1 MIFTEKTIR
10 VTNGESQINAPVIL
24 YRGDKNIKLR
34 FRIVDC
40 PYTYSKTVHNVIE
53 TTEASY
59 AQLVIQPPNNSFP
72 IFSDITATENGYVT
86 FIITDEM
93 IDETPEV
100 GSYTFQIRLLDDEQH
115 SRITI
120 PEVVG
125 GIEIREPI
133 AIESAST
140 TAEIA
145 YDEVTQTLNVNE
157 EAIRYDEPAKTLYI
171 KGLNL

>member
-10 VTNGESQINAPVIL
+10 VTDGESRINAPVVL

-40 PYTYSKTVHNVIE
+40 PYTYSKTVYNVIE
-53 TTEASY
+53 TTEAPY
-59 AQLVIQPPNNSFP
+59 AQLVIQPPNNSLP
-72 IFSDITATENGYVT
+72 IFSDIAATENGYVT
-86 FIITDEM
+86 FIITGEM
-93 IDETPEV
+93 IDEAPEV
-100 GSYTFQIRLLDDEQH
+100 GSYTFQIRLLDNEQH

-120 PEVVG
+120 PEVVN

-133 AIESAST
+133 TTGDAST
-140 TAEIA
+140 TAEIT
-145 YDEVTQTLNVNE
+145 YDEATRTLIVNE
-157 EAIRYDEPAKTLYI
+157 EAISYNEPTKTLYI

>member
-10 VTNGESQINAPVIL
+10 VTDGESQINAPVVL

-34 FRIVDC
+34 FKIVDC
-40 PYTYSKTVHNVIE
+40 PYTYSKTVDNVIE
-53 TTEASY
+53 TSEASY

-72 IFSDITATENGYVT
+72 IFSDIVATENGYVT
-86 FIITDEM
+86 FIITGEM
-93 IDETPEV
+93 IDEIPEV
-100 GSYTFQIRLLDDEQH
+100 GSYTFQIRLLDDEQY

-120 PEVVG
+120 PEIVN

-133 AIESAST
+133 ATGDAST
-140 TAEIA
+140 TAEIT
-145 YDEVTQTLNVNE
+145 YDEAAQTLNANE
-157 EAIRYDEPAKTLYI
+157 EAIRYDEPTKTLYI